1 MKERVWTPLEL
12 LRWTTEYLA
21 RKSFHNAR
29 LNAELL
35 LAGVLKCK
43 RLDLYLQFDR
53 PLGATEL
60 AEFKARLRRRARRE
74 PLQYIE
80 GTAAFRNLSL
90 VVDPRVL
97 IPRPETE
104 VLVGEVLRWAEAR
117 TGVAVL
123 DIGTGSGAVA
133 ISLATEGA
141 DRISRVVATDVSPD
155 AIQLARANAASAGC
169 TVDFREG
176 SVYTPVRGECFDVVV
191 SNPPYVAESERGE
204 LDAEVRDWEPEA
216 ALFAGPDGL
225 SVLRDLVQNA
235 PVHLNPGGLLALET
249 GSGQTEIVAEL
260 IRGAGG
266 FAEPRTARDLAGRAR
281 IVLAAYRGRE

>member
-1 MKERVWTPLEL
+1 MSERVWTPLEL

-21 RKSFHNAR
+21 GKSFHNAR

-60 AEFKARLRRRARRE
+60 AEFKDRLRRRARRE

-90 VVDPRVL
+90 RVDPRVL

-104 VLVGEVLRWAEAR
+104 VLVGEVLRWAEGR
-117 TGVAVL
+117 TGLSVL

-133 ISLATEGA
+133 ISLASEGA
-141 DRISRVVATDVSPD
+141 DRFGRVVATDISPG
-155 AIQLARANAASAGC
+155 AVQLARANAASAGC

-176 SVYTPVRGECFDVVV
+176 SVYAPVRGESFDVVV
-191 SNPPYVAESERGE
+191 SNPPYIAESERGE
-204 LDAEVRDWEPEA
+204 LDSEVRDWEPEA
-216 ALFAGPDGL
+216 ALFAGTDGL
-225 SVLRDLVQNA
+225 GVLRTLAQGAKEHINS
-235 PVHLNPGGLLALET
+235 GGLLALET
-249 GSGQTEIVAEL
+249 GSGQTEIVAKL
-260 IRGAGG
+260 IRGVGG
-266 FAEPRTARDLAGRAR
+266 FAEPRVVPDLAGRAR
-281 IVLAAYRGRE
+281 VVLAAYQGRE